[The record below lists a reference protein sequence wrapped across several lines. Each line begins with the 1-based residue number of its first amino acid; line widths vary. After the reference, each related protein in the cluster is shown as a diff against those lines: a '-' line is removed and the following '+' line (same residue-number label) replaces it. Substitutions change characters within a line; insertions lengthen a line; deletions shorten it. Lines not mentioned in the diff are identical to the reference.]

1 MTETQ
6 ESGWNRRDFIGG
18 AALLALALG
27 VPLAAV
33 RMSSL
38 DPADAPT
45 EAQRTLLREVSQ
57 LVLPRTGTPGAGE
70 VGVGD
75 FVALALAHGLEKSRQ
90 PLDGNADPRL
100 LRFRRGD
107 GSLDHVTWL
116 AAELERRA
124 GMDFLMAAPDARVAA
139 LTALDAEAFGP
150 EVKTHPW
157 RTLKA
162 LILTGY
168 YTSEVGGAQEL
179 GFELVPGRFDPDL
192 PLQPGDRAWSSD
204 WTAVDFG

>member
-45 EAQRTLLREVSQ
+45 EAQRGLLREVSQ

-90 PLDGNADPRL
+90 PLDDNADPRL

-124 GMDFLMAAPDARVAA
+124 GMDFLMAASDARVAA

-150 EVKTHPW
+150 EAKTHPW

-179 GFELVPGRFDPDL
+179 RFELVPGRFDPDL

>member
-38 DPADAPT
+38 DLADAPT

-100 LRFRRGD
+100 LRFRRSD

-124 GMDFLMAAPDARVAA
+124 GMDFLKAAPDARVAA

-150 EVKTHPW
+150 EAKTHPW

-179 GFELVPGRFDPDL
+179 RFELVPGRFDPDL

>member
-45 EAQRTLLREVSQ
+45 EAQRGLLREVSQ

-116 AAELERRA
+116 AAEMERRA

-139 LTALDAEAFGP
+139 LTALDAEACGP

-157 RTLKA
+157 RTLKE

-179 GFELVPGRFDPDL
+179 RFELVPGRFDPDL

>member
-27 VPLAAV
+27 VPLATV

-45 EAQRTLLREVSQ
+45 EAQRGLLREVSQ

-90 PLDGNADPRL
+90 PLDGIPRSL
-100 LRFRRGD
+100 L
-107 GSLDHVTWL
+107 
-116 AAELERRA
+116 
-124 GMDFLMAAPDARVAA
+124 P
-139 LTALDAEAFGP
+139 
-150 EVKTHPW
+150 
-157 RTLKA
+157 
-162 LILTGY
+162 
-168 YTSEVGGAQEL
+168 
-179 GFELVPGRFDPDL
+179 
-192 PLQPGDRAWSSD
+192 
-204 WTAVDFG
+204 

>member
-27 VPLAAV
+27 VPLATV

-45 EAQRTLLREVSQ
+45 EAQRGLLREVSQ

-116 AAELERRA
+116 AAEMERRA

-150 EVKTHPW
+150 EAKTHPW

-179 GFELVPGRFDPDL
+179 RFELVPGRFDPDL